1 LEEPSYQTGYL
12 FLIPQPDYSN
22 MKEEMKAYIHENTY
36 AADGSGKVIPIGSP
50 NTMIKA
56 ATDLLIQ
63 KLVYGFNDP
72 EEEANFYQA
81 CLPLNNLMTAF
92 ISRKGRDH
100 HPHWIST
107 DMSIPVSQSPLRWA
121 GTKAEAVEI
130 IYELVHVGVINNGKA
145 TIMQVT
151 KWFEQEFQIDLGN
164 VSKIFQ
170 DIRNRKK
177 EITTLALRMDK
188 ALRLYIEQLD
198 EEDLKKSF
206 KAKRA

>member
-22 MKEEMKAYIHENTY
+22 MKEEMKALIHQNTY
-36 AADGSGKVIPIGSP
+36 TADGSSKVIPIGS
-50 NTMIKA
+50 TKAMIKA
-56 ATDLLIQ
+56 AIDVLLE
-63 KLVYGFNDP
+63 KLVNGFKDP
-72 EEEANFYQA
+72 EEEAFFYHA
-81 CLPLNNLMTAF
+81 SLPLNNLMSAF
-92 ISRKGRDH
+92 ISRKPGDH
-100 HPHWIST
+100 HPHWISI
-107 DMSIPVSQSPLRWA
+107 DMSIPVSQSPLRWT
-121 GTKAEAVEI
+121 GTKAEVVEI
-130 IYELVHVGVINNGKA
+130 IYEL
-145 TIMQVT
+145 VT

-177 EITTLALRMDK
+177 ETTTLALRMDK